1 MTFKPSAGPVR
12 DERTPLLPSSS
23 SVASSITDSSSDSS
37 DEDASIGPRD
47 EEATPPQKD
56 ADVPPTTTPRAA
68 VLRIV
73 AILLV
78 GTFTS
83 NADGSLVLA
92 THPTIASEFND
103 LEDSSWLF
111 TAFALA
117 GASTQAIYGKLS
129 DIYGRRALL
138 VVAYSLFALGCFIVG
153 IGGTMSEVVLG
164 RVISGSG
171 GSAMNVVAALLITDL
186 VPLRDVAAWQA
197 TINLAATTGRS
208 LGGPV
213 GGWLADTI
221 GWRWSFLG
229 QAPIFMFALLL
240 CMAYLPSNT
249 KPARPNPPGLE
260 QPAKPSTAR
269 STLSRID
276 WIGAALLALT
286 ILAFLAPIEI
296 GGSKIPW
303 SHPLIPALLGA
314 SAVLA
319 ALFAL
324 AEARWAV
331 DPIFPLSLLRQRDVV
346 LSYAIILLQTA
357 AQLGLMFAVPLYFQ
371 VTQRTSNTVAGAHL
385 FPAVAGNAVGGILAG
400 LLIKRTG
407 RYKSLMVLATV
418 CSSGAYALLLLRWH
432 GHTNLWESLYIVPG
446 GFGQGVVISAVFVS
460 IQAAVAPGH
469 KASAISGMYLCT
481 SVGMIVG
488 LACVS
493 AVMMETMKGA
503 LEARLL
509 VLGFGETARRKI
521 IEEAASSVG
530 FIDRAEAEVSE
541 AVVSAYVKGLSY
553 SHGVSLL
560 CSLLALVGSLFLGEH
575 KL

>member
-1 MTFKPSAGPVR
+1 MAAEPSAAPTL
-12 DERTPLLPSSS
+12 DERAPLLLSSS
-23 SVASSITDSSSDSS
+23 ATISVTSDSS
-37 DEDASIGPRD
+37 YDASDEGASVGPRD
-47 EEATPPQKD
+47 EEASVGRDGLAP
-56 ADVPPTTTPRAA
+56 TPRAA
-68 VLRIV
+68 VVRIV
-73 AILLV
+73 AILLL

-138 VVAYSLFALGCFIVG
+138 AVAYSLFALGCFIVG
-153 IGGTMSEVVLG
+153 IGGSMWEVVLG

-171 GSAMNVVAALLITDL
+171 GSAMNVVAALVITDL

-197 TINLAATTGRS
+197 TINLAATIGRS

-240 CMAYLPSNT
+240 CMAYLPSTT
-249 KPARPNPPGLE
+249 KRTVPSASAAD
-260 QPAKPSTAR
+260 QPTAKISAPSKG
-269 STLSRID
+269 SLSRID
-276 WIGAALLALT
+276 WLGALLLALT
-286 ILAFLAPIEI
+286 ILAFLAPIEL

-303 SHPLIPALLGA
+303 SHPLVPGLLA
-314 SAVLA
+314 SSAVLA
-319 ALFAL
+319 GLFAL
-324 AEARWAV
+324 AEARPGA
-331 DPIFPLSLLRQRDVV
+331 DPIFPLALLRQRDVV

-371 VTQRTSNTVAGAHL
+371 VTQRASNTVAGAHL
-385 FPAVAGNAVGGILAG
+385 FPAVAGNAAGGILAG
-400 LLIKRTG
+400 LLIRRTG
-407 RYKSLMVLATV
+407 RYKRLTVLATL
-418 CSSGAYALLLLRWH
+418 CSSAAYVLLVLRWH

-446 GFGQGVVISAVFVS
+446 GFGQGVAISAVFVS
-460 IQAAVAPGH
+460 VQAAVDPRH
-469 KASAISGMYLCT
+469 KAAAIAGLYLCT
-481 SVGMIVG
+481 TVGMIVG
-488 LACVS
+488 LATVS
-493 AVMMETMKGA
+493 AVVMGTMKAA
-503 LEARLL
+503 LDARLAA
-509 VLGFGETARRKI
+509 LGLTDAARRHVVA
-521 IEEAASSVG
+521 EAASSVG
-530 FIDRAEAEVSE
+530 FIERARGRVGE
-541 AVVSAYVKGLSY
+541 AVVASYIEGLSW
-553 SHGVSLL
+553 SHGVSLV
-560 CSLLALVGSLFLGEH
+560 CSLLALLGALFLGEH

>member
-1 MTFKPSAGPVR
+1 MAAEPSAAPML
-12 DERTPLLPSSS
+12 DERAPLLLSSS
-23 SVASSITDSSSDSS
+23 ATISVTSDSS
-37 DEDASIGPRD
+37 YDASDEGASVGPRD
-47 EEATPPQKD
+47 EEASVGRDGLAP
-56 ADVPPTTTPRAA
+56 TPRAA
-68 VLRIV
+68 VVRIV
-73 AILLV
+73 AILLL

-153 IGGTMSEVVLG
+153 IGGSMWEVVLG

-171 GSAMNVVAALLITDL
+171 GSAMNVVAALVITDL

-197 TINLAATTGRS
+197 TINLAATIGRS

-240 CMAYLPSNT
+240 CMAYLPSTT
-249 KPARPNPPGLE
+249 KRTVPPASAAD
-260 QPAKPSTAR
+260 QPAAKPSEPTKG
-269 STLSRID
+269 SLSRID
-276 WIGAALLALT
+276 WLGALLLALT
-286 ILAFLAPIEI
+286 ILVFLAPIEL

-303 SHPLIPALLGA
+303 SHPLIPGLLA
-314 SAVLA
+314 SSAVLA
-319 ALFAL
+319 GLFAL
-324 AEARWAV
+324 AEARPGA
-331 DPIFPLSLLRQRDVV
+331 DPIFPLALLRQRDIV
-346 LSYAIILLQTA
+346 LSYAVILLQTA

-371 VTQRTSNTVAGAHL
+371 VTQRASNTVAGAHL
-385 FPAVAGNAVGGILAG
+385 FPAVAGNAAGGILAG
-400 LLIKRTG
+400 LLIRRTG
-407 RYKSLMVLATV
+407 RYKRLTVLATI
-418 CSSGAYALLLLRWH
+418 CSSAAYVLLVLRWH

-446 GFGQGVVISAVFVS
+446 GFGQGVAISAVFVS
-460 IQAAVAPGH
+460 VQAAVDARH
-469 KASAISGMYLCT
+469 KAAAISGLYLCT
-481 SVGMIVG
+481 TVGMIVG
-488 LACVS
+488 LATVS
-493 AVMMETMKGA
+493 AVVMGTMKAA
-503 LEARLL
+503 LDARLVAMGL
-509 VLGFGETARRKI
+509 TEAARKHI
-521 IEEAASSVG
+521 IAEAASSVG
-530 FIDRAEAEVSE
+530 FIERARGRVGE
-541 AVVSAYVKGLSY
+541 AVVASYIEGLSW
-553 SHGVSLL
+553 SHG
-560 CSLLALVGSLFLGEH
+560 H

>member
-1 MTFKPSAGPVR
+1 MAFKVTAVPVW
-12 DERTPLLPSSS
+12 DERAPLLPSSS
-23 SVASSITDSSSDSS
+23 SVFSSTTDSSYDAS

-47 EEATPPQKD
+47 EEAPTQKD
-56 ADVPPTTTPRAA
+56 AHSKTPRAA
-68 VLRIV
+68 ILRIV
-73 AILLV
+73 AILLL

-138 VVAYSLFALGCFIVG
+138 IVAYSLFALGCFIVG
-153 IGGTMSEVVLG
+153 IGGSMWEVVLG

-197 TINLAATTGRS
+197 TINLAATVGRS

-240 CMAYLPSNT
+240 CMAYLPST
-249 KPARPNPPGLE
+249 SQRVAPGSSPD
-260 QPAKPSTAR
+260 QPATVSEPTKG
-269 STLSRID
+269 TLSRID
-276 WIGAALLALT
+276 WLGAVLLALA
-286 ILAFLAPIEI
+286 ILAFLAPIEL
-296 GGSKIPW
+296 GGSRLPW
-303 SHPLIPALLGA
+303 SHPLIPILLVS

-324 AEARWAV
+324 AEARPGA
-331 DPIFPLSLLRQRDVV
+331 DPIFPLPLLRQRDVV
-346 LSYAIILLQTA
+346 LSYAVILLQTA
-357 AQLGLMFAVPLYFQ
+357 AQLGLMFAVPIYFQ
-371 VTQRTSNTVAGAHL
+371 VTQRASNTVAGAHL
-385 FPAVAGNAVGGILAG
+385 FPAVAGNAAGGILAG
-400 LLIKRTG
+400 LLIRRTG
-407 RYKSLMVLATV
+407 RYKNLAVMATI
-418 CSSGAYALLLLRWH
+418 CSSVSYVLLVLHWH
-432 GHTNLWESLYIVPG
+432 GRTNLWESLYIIPG
-446 GFGQGVVISAVFVS
+446 GFGQGVAISSVFVS
-460 IQAAVAPGH
+460 VQAAVDGRH
-469 KASAISGMYLCT
+469 KAAAISGLYLCT

-488 LACVS
+488 LATVS
-493 AVMMETMKGA
+493 AVVMGTMKAA
-503 LEARLL
+503 LEASL
-509 VLGFGETARRKI
+509 VGMGIGSAARAEI
-521 IEEAASSVG
+521 IGEAASSVG
-530 FIDRAEAEVSE
+530 FIDRAEAKIGEV
-541 AVVSAYVKGLSY
+541 VVAAYVEGLSW
-553 SHGVSLL
+553 SHGVSLV
-560 CSLLALVGSLFLGEH
+560 CSLLALVGAVFLGEH